1 MLHKATIALS
11 CAAAALLFTALPDA
25 VAREEGP
32 SRAVLKDRAGDVW
45 RVNVRTSE
53 WTKVGRLPAADV
65 RRAVV
70 SHRSHVVLGRMRFVN
85 LRRVGWQS
93 YDVGLTTPRA
103 IFFATVTSTP
113 RARAGR
119 HALSDGPSGTPVTCS
134 GLSHRIDYAADLMTV
149 RVPRSCLAH
158 PRWVRANLGNR
169 LVLGERPHRRHY
181 ADNPHNR
188 FPYSNFGT
196 RRLYQP

>member
-11 CAAAALLFTALPDA
+11 CAATALLFTALPDA

-70 SHRSHVVLGRMRFVN
+70 SHRSHVVLVRMRFVN

-93 YDVGLTTPRA
+93 YDVGLTTPR
-103 IFFATVTSTP
+103 
-113 RARAGR
+113 
-119 HALSDGPSGTPVTCS
+119 
-134 GLSHRIDYAADLMTV
+134 IDYAADLVTV

-158 PRWVRANLGNR
+158 PRWVKANLGNR
-169 LVLGERPHRRHY
+169 LVLGERPHRRHD
-181 ADNPHNR
+181 ADNPHSR